1 MQSTIRRVIVLLT
14 NTDNVWKKIDEHILC
29 MVIVISILSYFIN
42 IVGSENEYGFTHFDN
57 KC

>member
-1 MQSTIRRVIVLLT
+1 MRG
-14 NTDNVWKKIDEHILC
+14 KKIDEHILC